1 MAGIRNFNTNVPHV
15 FRYPEWTEGV
25 FYPSGSVVSLEIV
38 DSDVYYDFYAAI
50 RDVKNLTDRPNTNA
64 SEWRRVHDAFQI
76 DSDLLGLLTNL
87 DSEIQRIYETIDSE
101 EMSREDADSDIL
113 LAIDSEQHDRK
124 AADSDLYVLIDNHLD
139 SEEHARQA
147 ADSDIHHRLREI
159 DSDLKILF
167 LRTDSDEDAL
177 QDIRTALLEGLDS
190 EIHARLSADSDF
202 HVIVTQ
208 AVHDFLSNDSEHDSE
223 INELKVRLD
232 SDFDAAVRGWT
243 ATGNEYTW
251 GPQPFVSNTDF
262 FINQRHLNN
271 HNQGYLWLV
280 DHQNGFIYIIKDGAH
295 IGTRAAGDLL
305 TTTVNTGLFG
315 EFGRGTQITDGGGGA
330 DVNIY
335 TDSADALPIATNAN
349 LYTVLEEE
357 RERAI
362 FEPTTSMD
370 DALRRTVATVV
381 EIDSDLHDLMFSFGK
396 LDSDNDSDHIRF
408 YHDINALDSEQKIL
422 KADRDSDNKV
432 LQRLRFDIDSERH
445 DWKAGDSDLKAYF
458 IELFASDVGLS
469 LEHDSELF
477 IKTDSE
483 EKARRNADSDIYNK
497 YHGIQ
502 FRYVRQEFEA
512 TWFTQLPLTLDFN
525 GAGVVTTHDGGHP
538 VWIWNPFNDRL
549 VIIDSDS
556 EILYNEVHQD
566 EPIEVSVGEYKYRRG
581 YDTHGT
587 ANINVDGVLQ
597 GTDDVWGLHV
607 DHITKYPN
615 GGLITTIIDSD
626 INLHDRDSDYT
637 TAMVWLGYHLQDVDS
652 DIKME
657 IHDRKAADSDIID
670 EFRIPE
676 ETIILSA
683 GESDYV
689 LTNPLL
695 NENTRWSYR
704 TEIFSNQSIYNGVV
718 NDHFEINHDGTAWTI
733 TVDGVNQ
740 ISYVDVLVSG
750 SPTVSGLPLS
760 YLWDDNSTVTINPV
774 TGDTTLEIAEQF
786 YNALLDKDVSAS
798 FDNIVGF
805 ISYSSEGRIVPIGN
819 QTINGVNLNFTT
831 NVVPTPEFYYN
842 DGDTIKITKK

>member
-295 IGTRAAGDLL
+295 IGTRAAGDLS

-315 EFGRGTQITDGGGGA
+315 EFGRGTQIT
-330 DVNIY
+330 
-335 TDSADALPIATNAN
+335 
-349 LYTVLEEE
+349 E
-357 RERAI
+357 
-362 FEPTTSMD
+362 
-370 DALRRTVATVV
+370 
-381 EIDSDLHDLMFSFGK
+381 
-396 LDSDNDSDHIRF
+396 
-408 YHDINALDSEQKIL
+408 
-422 KADRDSDNKV
+422 
-432 LQRLRFDIDSERH
+432 
-445 DWKAGDSDLKAYF
+445 
-458 IELFASDVGLS
+458 
-469 LEHDSELF
+469 
-477 IKTDSE
+477 
-483 EKARRNADSDIYNK
+483 
-497 YHGIQ
+497 
-502 FRYVRQEFEA
+502 
-512 TWFTQLPLTLDFN
+512 
-525 GAGVVTTHDGGHP
+525 
-538 VWIWNPFNDRL
+538 
-549 VIIDSDS
+549 
-556 EILYNEVHQD
+556 
-566 EPIEVSVGEYKYRRG
+566 
-581 YDTHGT
+581 
-587 ANINVDGVLQ
+587 
-597 GTDDVWGLHV
+597 
-607 DHITKYPN
+607 
-615 GGLITTIIDSD
+615 
-626 INLHDRDSDYT
+626 
-637 TAMVWLGYHLQDVDS
+637 
-652 DIKME
+652 
-657 IHDRKAADSDIID
+657 DRKS
-670 EFRIPE
+670 
-676 ETIILSA
+676 
-683 GESDYV
+683 
-689 LTNPLL
+689 
-695 NENTRWSYR
+695 
-704 TEIFSNQSIYNGVV
+704 VV
-718 NDHFEINHDGTAWTI
+718 
-733 TVDGVNQ
+733 
-740 ISYVDVLVSG
+740 
-750 SPTVSGLPLS
+750 
-760 YLWDDNSTVTINPV
+760 
-774 TGDTTLEIAEQF
+774 
-786 YNALLDKDVSAS
+786 
-798 FDNIVGF
+798 
-805 ISYSSEGRIVPIGN
+805 
-819 QTINGVNLNFTT
+819 
-831 NVVPTPEFYYN
+831 
-842 DGDTIKITKK
+842 